1 MSAPDPR
8 QISPDAVRGRPLLV
22 LIDPA
27 ARRSDGESVRIA
39 KDVLCAGAAAKIFL
53 PDGPEEVE
61 RALARRGS
69 RRPVVVGDH
78 RALLRTVELLHRKR
92 ELADAALS
100 VVPVGGAAT
109 VALARALG
117 LPTDAVSAAR
127 TALDGAARRRDLLVD
142 ESGGVVL
149 GGLRISGGEQMA
161 AGAGAYGAGYGAGAE
176 VGAEVG
182 GCGFTPYEG
191 PYDGPHGGPY
201 DGPYEPQDGGYG
213 AQDGPYEARDGGRPY
228 ETRDGGA
235 DGAPYG
241 ARDGVAD
248 GPAGSPAG
256 GAVGSAAGGGGRAG
270 VGPARGPGGFSATAG
285 HQPWWTPAARTAR
298 SALTLLSL
306 PGIGLGGS
314 RRRVR
319 PPAQRL
325 RVEADGVLLAD
336 LDQPVERVSVSTA
349 AGGGL
354 AEVVVHPRAGAGP
367 LRVRAGAIT
376 VSGPDFHYRADT
388 VTRGPVRTRT
398 WTVLTGAWH
407 LMLPRGG

>member
-1 MSAPDPR
+1 MSAPDPW

-27 ARRSDGESVRIA
+27 ARRTDGESVRIA
-39 KDVLCAGAAAKIFL
+39 KDVLCAGAATKICL
-53 PDGPEEVE
+53 PEGPAEVE

-100 VVPVGGAAT
+100 VVPVGGSAT

-127 TALDGAARRRDLLVD
+127 TALDGTAHRRDLLVD

-149 GGLRISGGEQMA
+149 GGLRISGEDTVSGTTYGTGVGA
-161 AGAGAYGAGYGAGAE
+161 AGDGA
-176 VGAEVG
+176 GAEVG
-182 GCGFTPYEG
+182 GCGFA
-191 PYDGPHGGPY
+191 PYDAE
-201 DGPYEPQDGGYG
+201 DAEDAEDAIG
-213 AQDGPYEARDGGRPY
+213 AVDAV
-228 ETRDGGA
+228 GA
-235 DGAPYG
+235 GDPVGAGDAPYG
-241 ARDGVAD
+241 AGGLGDGGLD
-248 GPAGSPAG
+248 GAGSDGKRPG
-256 GAVGSAAGGGGRAG
+256 GDGGG
-270 VGPARGPGGFSATAG
+270 PGPGRGGPGTFPAPGG

-298 SALTLLSL
+298 TALTMLSL
-306 PGIGLGGS
+306 PGSLGLGGS

-336 LDQPVERVSVSTA
+336 LDRPVERISVSTA
-349 AGGGL
+349 TAGGGL
-354 AEVVVHPRAGAGP
+354 AEVVIHPRAGAGP
-367 LRVRAGAIT
+367 VRARARAIT
-376 VSGPDFHYRADT
+376 VSGPDFRYRADT
-388 VTRGPVRTRT
+388 LTRGPVRTRT
-398 WTVLTGAWH
+398 WTVLTEAWH